1 MAVILTVDAF
11 LGPSSLNVIALVGLF
26 EWTGTARLVRAGA
39 FPPRTA
45 IRVSVRAQRIILSH
59 ALPGVIAPLL
69 ASVPF
74 ATTGA
79 ILLEAGLGFL
89 GVGIPLPTSSW
100 GNMPETARR
109 LDVLQDGPWIW
120 MPPATMILI
129 TLLNINFIGDGLRA
143 VLAPRHSP
151 N

>member
-1 MAVILTVDAF
+1 MAGRVRPVWCAQ
-11 LGPSSLNVIALVGLF
+11 ALSQFALAARAVG
-26 EWTGTARLVRAGA
+26 
-39 FPPRTA
+39 
-45 IRVSVRAQRIILSH
+45 VRAQRIILSH
-59 ALPGVIAPLL
+59 ALPGAIAPLL

-79 ILLEAGLGFL
+79 ILLEAGLSFL
-89 GVGIPLPTSSW
+89 GGGIPLPTSGW

-109 LDVLQDGPWIW
+109 LDVLQDGPGSG
-120 MPPATMILI
+120 PPAAMILI

-143 VLAPRHSP
+143 ALAPRHSQ

>member
-1 MAVILTVDAF
+1 MAGRVRPVWCAQ
-11 LGPSSLNVIALVGLF
+11 ALSQFALAARAVG
-26 EWTGTARLVRAGA
+26 
-39 FPPRTA
+39 
-45 IRVSVRAQRIILSH
+45 VRAQRIILSH

-74 ATTGA
+74 ATTGT
-79 ILLEAGLGFL
+79 ILLEAGLSFL
-89 GVGIPLPTSSW
+89 GVGIPLPTSIW

-109 LDVLQDGPWIW
+109 LDVLQDGPGSG
-120 MPPATMILI
+120 PPAAMILI

-143 VLAPRHSP
+143 ALAPRHSQ